1 MPDNSEVSLLAF
13 YMQFVKR
20 EKAIYCNL
28 NKFRREGSLVYGVC
42 WSNLEKLELIETF
55 YGPENTSVIAE
66 DSPRQLRPQ
75 IDQINYKDLVPP
87 TYFKTN

>member
-28 NKFRREGSLVYGVC
+28 NMFRREGTLVYGVC
-42 WSNLEKLELIETF
+42 WSNLTKEEF
-55 YGPENTSVIAE
+55 SY
-66 DSPRQLRPQ
+66 
-75 IDQINYKDLVPP
+75 
-87 TYFKTN
+87 